1 MDGAVSICDSA
12 KKGRPRDPE
21 VEKRIL
27 DATLAQMAR
36 DGYSR
41 MSLDGVAAD
50 AGVSKPTIY
59 RRWTSKADLA
69 TAALRTLQIA
79 EPPIDTGCTKD
90 DLIGILQ
97 NFRRSLL
104 RPNGMSLIGM
114 VLAEENHT
122 PDLLAFFRER
132 IVAPRRHMLRIV
144 LERAKQRHELRRGV
158 DIEVVVV
165 MLVGAFY
172 AQYLAQPKV
181 PADYPERLVRAMWVG
196 IAREIAACSHTKK
209 KAGRQ
214 TPARQVFS
222 D

>member
-1 MDGAVSICDSA
+1 MDGAGSTCDSA

-27 DATLAQMAR
+27 DITLAQMAR

-41 MSLDGVAAD
+41 MSLDSVAAE

-59 RRWTSKADLA
+59 RRWTGKADLA

-79 EPPIDTGCTKD
+79 EQSVDTGSTRG
-90 DLIGILQ
+90 DLIGILR

-104 RPNGMSLIGM
+104 RPNGMSLIGA

-122 PDLLAFFRER
+122 PELLAFFRDR
-132 IVAPRRHMLRIV
+132 IVAPRRHTLRVV
-144 LERAKQRHELRRGV
+144 LETAKQRHELRHGV
-158 DIEVVVV
+158 DIEAVVV

-181 PADYPERLVRAMWVG
+181 PADYPERLVQTLWSG
-196 IAREIAACSHTKK
+196 IARA
-209 KAGRQ
+209 
-214 TPARQVFS
+214 P
-222 D
+222 